1 MIRYIIRRIVAMVPL
16 LLIVTGFVFI
26 LGQYGATDLAMKI
39 TLQVSDGQFDAEVYE
54 ALQHQMGLDK
64 PPLMRFVDF
73 IFNAMRGDFGVSY
86 VLPGNPKIDQ
96 LIINTLPVTLQLILA
111 AEIILVLVGVP
122 LGVIAAVTH
131 NSTLDYLIT
140 TSTTV
145 LSSTPPFVLAPLALA
160 LLVSELHILP
170 GVGFGWHGFFSWQII
185 LPAACLAAE
194 PLLNVMRYTRASVLD
209 VRAQEY
215 IRAARARGLNEWL
228 VISRHVVKNSMTPVL
243 TWLGISVSRMLAAAI
258 FIETVFGIRGFGDVA
273 VTGFQG
279 GDVQTVAAATLVTAL
294 IVMST
299 NLVADLLYGVLDP
312 RVHLEA

>member
-39 TLQVSDGQFDAEVYE
+39 TLQVNDGQFDAEVYE

-140 TSTTV
+140 TGTTV